1 MSKHIHIQGD
11 ETDDDQVRDP
21 QVNDAPPSESKEKID
36 TANDDAQTLDVA
48 PSDEMAER
56 LSKAEQS
63 AQDNY
68 DRLLRVSAEFDN
80 FKKRSTREM
89 QDGIKY
95 ANEKMA
101 GDLLTVVDNLE
112 RAIES
117 AALQC
122 GDDDPLLQGVSLVLN
137 DVMKILEKYNV
148 QPIKAFG
155 EPFDPALHQ
164 AMMREAT
171 DEYPPNTVVREMQ
184 KGYLIHDRLLRP
196 TMVAVSTTT
205 NDQT

>member
-1 MSKHIHIQGD
+1 
-11 ETDDDQVRDP
+11 
-21 QVNDAPPSESKEKID
+21 
-36 TANDDAQTLDVA
+36 
-48 PSDEMAER
+48 MAER

>member
-11 ETDDDQVRDP
+11 ETKEDQVRDS
-21 QVNDAPPSESKEKID
+21 QANDAPPPEDKEKID
-36 TANDDAQTLDVA
+36 TSNNNASTFDGA
-48 PSDEMAER
+48 PSDDMAEQ
-56 LSKAEQS
+56 LLKAEQS
-63 AQDNY
+63 AQENY

-101 GDLLTVVDNLE
+101 ADLLTVVDNLE

-137 DVMKILEKYNV
+137 DVIKILEKYHV

-171 DEYPPNTVVREMQ
+171 DKYPPNTVVREMQ